1 MRYCL
6 NATALLAAAL
16 LAGCANVVYEGRLS
30 WKDGWREGWVT
41 DVGKGA
47 AIAGKLAEVGHQQ
60 RRGDRQTGEHEQQHE
75 GAAGLGGDVL
85 AERPRDLAHRPD
97 SG

>member
-1 MRYCL
+1 MKEMLMRYCL

-41 DVGKGA
+41 DVGKGLQLRENLPK
-47 AIAGKLAEVGHQQ
+47 IASLY
-60 RRGDRQTGEHEQQHE
+60 R
-75 GAAGLGGDVL
+75 
-85 AERPRDLAHRPD
+85 
-97 SG
+97 